1 MTRRRKKI
9 WLAAVLVL
17 AIVGGGVVIASR
29 QSQAPKPGGDKIDD
43 RPALEFAR
51 SDVVNLQPK
60 RLAVELALPGSVMAV
75 SQATVRSK
83 LSAEVKRV
91 LVREGDKVSAGQ
103 ILAEFDTAQ
112 LRALLAER
120 TASYE
125 FAKAQLANTERTRQ
139 VNAQLVK
146 QNFISQNAFDTA
158 DSANQAQLAAV
169 QASRAQVEQT
179 QLQLNDSIVRA
190 PISGIVAK
198 RHVQPGEKLAF
209 DAPLMAIVDLSELE
223 VQVQVPVSDVP
234 QIRKGMPAAVD
245 IEGIRGR
252 SFAGRV
258 ERINPSTEPGT
269 RTVNIYVSL
278 PNEEALLRA
287 GMFARVM
294 LTTASE
300 VESPALPLSAVRSD
314 GQQSYVWVIA
324 DGKLA
329 RRNVATGRR
338 DERSQWIEVTSGLTA
353 SEVVLATKF
362 DNLKDGLAAKVV
374 GLPGEAKLADRR
386 APAPASN

>member
-1 MTRRRKKI
+1 MTRRRKVI
-9 WLAAVLVL
+9 WLAAVVL
-17 AIVGGGVVIASR
+17 AIVGGGGAVIASR
-29 QSQAPKPGGDKIDD
+29 QSQAPKIDD
-43 RPALEFAR
+43 RPPLEFAR

-60 RLAVELALPGSVMAV
+60 RLAVELAVAGSLQAV

-103 ILAEFDTAQ
+103 VVAEFDTAQ

-179 QLQLNDSIVRA
+179 QIQLNDSIVRA

-209 DAPLMAIVDLSELE
+209 DAPLMAIVDLTRARSPGAGSG
-223 VQVQVPVSDVP
+223 VRRAADP
-234 QIRKGMPAAVD
+234 QGNAGV
-245 IEGIRGR
+245 GR
-252 SFAGRV
+252 HR
-258 ERINPSTEPGT
+258 RHP
-269 RTVNIYVSL
+269 RTGLRRPRRAHQSKH
-278 PNEEALLRA
+278 RA
-287 GMFARVM
+287 GHAHRQH
-294 LTTASE
+294 L
-300 VESPALPLSAVRSD
+300 R
-314 GQQSYVWVIA
+314 
-324 DGKLA
+324 
-329 RRNVATGRR
+329 
-338 DERSQWIEVTSGLTA
+338 
-353 SEVVLATKF
+353 
-362 DNLKDGLAAKVV
+362 LAA
-374 GLPGEAKLADRR
+374 E
-386 APAPASN
+386 